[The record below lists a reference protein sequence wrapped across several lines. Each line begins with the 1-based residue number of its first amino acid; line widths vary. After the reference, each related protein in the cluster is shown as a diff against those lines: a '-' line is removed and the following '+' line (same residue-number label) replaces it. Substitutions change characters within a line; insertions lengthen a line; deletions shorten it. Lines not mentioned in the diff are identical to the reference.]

1 MNQAPWSR
9 RRPVDEGAGTLKKG
23 KLANHNPVLFIL
35 SLTRLLL
42 VMLP

>member
-9 RRPVDEGAGTLKKG
+9 RRPVDDGAVTLEG

-35 SLTRLLL
+35 SL
-42 VMLP
+42 